1 MAPKP
6 LMVLMIEDSPDYAEL
21 VQHWL
26 SAPGGDPGFVLNW
39 TDSLSSGLQRLASG
53 GVDVVL
59 LDLRL
64 PDSSGAE
71 TFLSL
76 RDRAA
81 GVPVVILSAADD
93 EAQALQLIQEGAENY
108 LVKSSCDRHLL
119 SRALRFAVVKH
130 SQAVRAAREASG
142 PRATLVGVMGSKGGA
157 GATTVAC
164 NLAAEL
170 HRQTEGQVLL
180 VDLDLNGGLAVF
192 LSCLEPKHTLDSALA
207 NLDRLDRTFWD
218 ALVTLA
224 PSGFYFAGATA
235 LAEGGGP
242 ASGEVC
248 DLLSRVRSWYDWMV
262 LDLGRLTAFSG
273 GLLELA
279 DELIVVTGT
288 ALPELYQAKRTVEAL
303 GRLGIGPDRIHMA
316 VNAAGGSQSFT
327 QSELKS
333 VFGADVYATF
343 PEAGEEIHAACL
355 KKRLPDESSAIR
367 RETAKVARR
376 IAGLPE
382 LKPKG
387 ILDSLSHRFR
397 KPGEPIE
404 TVSFARNRGRLE
416 S

>member
-26 SAPGGDPGFVLNW
+26 SAPGGDPGFILNW
-39 TDSLSSGLQRLASG
+39 TDSLASGLQRLASG

-108 LVKSSCDRHLL
+108 LVKSSCARHLL

-316 VNAAGGSQSFT
+316 VNAAGRSQSFT